1 MFYSIFTANI
11 YNAYLLQSNLFSDC
25 CTVHFRICLN
35 QMSCVFIALD
45 TVHSKWLLSM
55 FVCVC
60 VLVCMCARMVVY
72 LYLYVHRHVAVLQD
86 DREETVD
93 LCEDRLQISML
104 VKELPPSLAYSGYE
118 ELEEMMFFSL

>member
-1 MFYSIFTANI
+1 
-11 YNAYLLQSNLFSDC
+11 
-25 CTVHFRICLN
+25 
-35 QMSCVFIALD
+35 
-45 TVHSKWLLSM
+45 
-55 FVCVC
+55 
-60 VLVCMCARMVVY
+60 MCERMVVY